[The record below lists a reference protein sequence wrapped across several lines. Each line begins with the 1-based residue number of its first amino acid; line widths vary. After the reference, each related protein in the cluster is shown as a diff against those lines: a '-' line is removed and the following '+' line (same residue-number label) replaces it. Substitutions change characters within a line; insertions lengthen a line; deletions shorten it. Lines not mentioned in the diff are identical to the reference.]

1 MVSGTSGGLPAVSI
15 EFKEYGIRLNFI
27 PTITPRGTIRLQVAP
42 EVSALDYT
50 NEVQI
55 SGFTVP
61 GLTTRRVNTE
71 VELADGESFLIGG
84 LLDKSLT
91 DTFEKIP
98 FIGDIPIL
106 GKLFQSDST
115 DEERYRADCA
125 RDAGDRGADSSGQ
138 ATSGTALS
146 ATISAAQFEY
156 SDASTG

>member
-1 MVSGTSGGLPAVSI
+1 MARKPASYLAGSIHIQLCRVRPVGLPAVSI

-50 NEVQI
+50 NEVTL

-71 VELADGESFLIGG
+71 VELADGESLIIGG

-91 DTFEKIP
+91 DTFSKIP

-106 GKLFQSDST
+106 GKLFQSDSRT
-115 DEERYRADCA
+115 RNDTRADCD
-125 RDAGDRGADSSGQ
+125 RHAGDRGANCSR
-138 ATSGTALS
+138 
-146 ATISAAQFEY
+146 ERRCRH
-156 SDASTG
+156 